1 MEQKLLEAASALPE
15 PELTFDTL
23 KKTAVPK
30 RPMGRP
36 IPAVALCLALLL
48 CLGGGT
54 LAYAAEAKEYNDAL
68 GFFDEHGL
76 SAQGLSRG
84 EVKAVYRDIT
94 TGSFTYSKTAQ
105 VIESNLSANT
115 VGGYEISQAEPT
127 AQEVEALWNR
137 WQTTQ
142 LLDSPGIRYGERTE
156 YKEDPALGFEVLDKS
171 WLEKYDG
178 ETLQWSVAFTEFWIE
193 DHLPVSDGVIVWG
206 RNDTWSSTQNTY
218 PWLAKVSSDG
228 EILWKKMLHCVFA
241 DEYIA
246 QVLENHDGSYA
257 VFSRGDLRYF
267 CLSQIS
273 ADGKELSF
281 RKTEVGNVGIW
292 NAARL
297 GNGYIVQLGNVI
309 HGETARIVKVD
320 HDGAIT
326 DSFSYSGEDAYY
338 YLTDMIEYNGNV
350 YLSAYAVP
358 RGPDETD
365 NAGGR
370 YEIAS
375 ILDYLFDNNFWEI
388 SSEKLTPMVRDNYT
402 ALLLICNPKTGTPQE
417 FYSVEGSLG
426 GKLAVSQDG
435 KLLWDVESIA
445 STFFSPATSAFTI
458 GGSCEV
464 FRYAFGSDGRL
475 LSQENTGEVTP
486 YHR

>member
-1 MEQKLLEAASALPE
+1 MEQKLYDAAAGLPE
-15 PELTFDTL
+15 PELTFEEL
-23 KKTAVPK
+23 KIPAVPK
-30 RPMGRP
+30 RRFLRP

-54 LAYAAEAKEYNDAL
+54 LAFAAEAKAYNDAL
-68 GFFDEHGL
+68 VFFDDHGL
-76 SAQGLSRG
+76 SPEGLTRG

-105 VIESNLSANT
+105 VIESNLSENT

-142 LLDSPGIRYGERTE
+142 LLASPGIRYGERTD
-156 YKEDPALGFEVLDKS
+156 YKMDPDLGFEVLDKS
-171 WLEKYDG
+171 RLEKYDG
-178 ETLQWSVAFTEFWIE
+178 ETLLWSVSFPEFWLE
-193 DHLPVSDGVIVWG
+193 GHLPVSDGVVVWG
-206 RNDTWSSTQNTY
+206 RTYTWSSQQNTY
-218 PWLAKVSSDG
+218 AWLAKISSDG
-228 EILWKKMLHCVFA
+228 EILWLKMLHCVFA

-246 QVLENHDGSYA
+246 QVLENADGSYA
-257 VFSRGDLRYF
+257 VFSRGDLEYF

-281 RKTEVGNVGIW
+281 HKTQVGNVGIW

-297 GNGYIVQLGNVI
+297 GDGYIVQLGNVI

-320 HDGAIT
+320 HDGTIT

-338 YLTDMIEYNGNV
+338 YLTDMTEYNGNV

-358 RGPDETD
+358 RLPDETD

-370 YEIAS
+370 HEIAA
-375 ILDYLFDNNFWEI
+375 ILNYLFDNNLWEI

-402 ALLLICNPKTGTPQE
+402 ALLLICNPRTGTPQE

-426 GKLAVSQDG
+426 GKLAVSGDG

-445 STFFSPATSAFTI
+445 STFFSPATSSFTV

-464 FRYAFGSDGRL
+464 FRYTFGGDGTL
-475 LSQENTGEVTP
+475 ISQEETGEVTT